1 MAALTA
7 SDLQV
12 FMLLMAEMALFMF
25 LIIPM
30 PFSLKRRVFTYVP
43 LLPTL
48 KDRMGREL
56 TAMTLS
62 SFISEN
68 PIVAKLQYGL
78 KITFIFILIL
88 FIDSVNRVYRVQV
101 ELSSVTEGGNNA
113 YVPLLSSS
121 PKPSLWCIF
130 LFCSRNEPT
139 LSAPH
144 APPYNTAEEA
154 EAAPRKPIIPKS
166 SQR

>member
-56 TAMTLS
+56 TAITLS

-113 YVPLLSSS
+113 YVAPPLFLL
-121 PKPSLWCIF
+121 KVQSLVVFF
-130 LFCSRNEPT
+130 LFGSRNEPT

-154 EAAPRKPIIPKS
+154 EAAP
-166 SQR
+166 